1 MLSNSIQ
8 PATYFLLIRHGEN
21 EWVDKGLL
29 AGRTSGVHL
38 NEKGRQQAAGLV
50 EHLQR
55 QPIHAIY
62 SSPLERCLET
72 AQPLAHARGLP
83 IVVEDGLVEVD
94 YGEWMG
100 GELKEL
106 GKRPEWHAV
115 QHHPSTFRFPGGE
128 SLREVQ
134 YRAIGVLERLSAAHS
149 HQVVALFSHGD
160 VIRTLTAH
168 CAGTALDLFQRIHI
182 STGSITVV
190 AQFGDRP
197 ALLNMNVL
205 PEPAVFEFKASE
217 EQQASQESQMSS
229 K

>member
-8 PATYFLLIRHGEN
+8 SATYFLLIRHGEN
-21 EWVDKGLL
+21 EWVDKGRL
-29 AGRTSGVHL
+29 AGRTPRVHL
-38 NEKGRQQAAGLV
+38 NEKGQAQAAALV
-50 EHLQR
+50 EYLRR

-62 SSPLERCLET
+62 SSPLERCMET
-72 AQPLAHARGLP
+72 AQPLADARGLP
-83 IVVEDGLVEVD
+83 VSVEDGLIEVD
-94 YGEWMG
+94 YGEWMA

-106 GKRPEWHAV
+106 SKRPEWHAV
-115 QHHPSTFRFPGGE
+115 QHHPSVFRFPGGE

-134 YRAIGVLERLSAAHS
+134 HRAVGVMEKLRIAHPR
-149 HQVVALFSHGD
+149 QVIALFSHGD

-182 STGSITVV
+182 ATGSITVV

-205 PEPAVFEFKASE
+205 PEPAVFEFKAPE
-217 EQQASQESQMSS
+217 EPDASQQNRASE